1 MTYLANDK
9 NSNTRIQ
16 KISKSL
22 LNFYLFKRNW
32 VPSNWKFYRDSASP
46 KSKNIMVVM
55 PLYLV
60 IEWEWKHW
68 SSLSSPIP
76 QMNI

>member
-22 LNFYLFKRNW
+22 LNFYLFKRN
-32 VPSNWKFYRDSASP
+32 
-46 KSKNIMVVM
+46 
-55 PLYLV
+55 
-60 IEWEWKHW
+60 
-68 SSLSSPIP
+68 
-76 QMNI
+76 